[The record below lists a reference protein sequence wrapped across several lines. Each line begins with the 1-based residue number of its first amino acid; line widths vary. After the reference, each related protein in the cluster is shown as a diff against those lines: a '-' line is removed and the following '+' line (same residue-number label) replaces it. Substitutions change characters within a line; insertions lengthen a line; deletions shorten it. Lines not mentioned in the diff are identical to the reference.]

1 MFIAISAVLLAVA
14 QPALAQDAPKFELG
28 VGYQYMHDNNS
39 SLDFSNGWFVSAG
52 ADVVSW
58 FALVGEVGASYKTVV
73 SGTKAD
79 LSVNEYTFL
88 GGPKITASSRSPVAP
103 FVQILFGAA
112 RGTLSLNG
120 SGSSLSASKN
130 HFAVQPGAGVDI
142 NPSPRFGIRV
152 EADGRA
158 VHTDTDTAGQW
169 RILAGIVFRN

>member
-1 MFIAISAVLLAVA
+1 MFSAISAVLLAVA

-28 VGYQYMHDNNS
+28 LGYQYMHDNNS
-39 SLDFSNGWFVSAG
+39 SLDFTNGWFVSPALTWSAG
-52 ADVVSW
+52 SRSSARSAPATRRSSAAPTRI
-58 FALVGEVGASYKTVV
+58 F
-73 SGTKAD
+73 
-79 LSVNEYTFL
+79 SVNEYTFL

-158 VHTDTDTAGQW
+158 VHADTDTAGQW
-169 RILAGIVFRN
+169 RILAGIVIRN